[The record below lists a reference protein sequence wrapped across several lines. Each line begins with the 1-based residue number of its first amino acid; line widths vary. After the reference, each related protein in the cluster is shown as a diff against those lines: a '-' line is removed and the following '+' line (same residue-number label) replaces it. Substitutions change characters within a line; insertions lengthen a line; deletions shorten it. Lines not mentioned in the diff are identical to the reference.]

1 MKKNDIWKG
10 RAEGY
15 TYDGAGVVHTGGV
28 VFFVPG
34 LLDGEEAELGVT
46 KMKKNYGY
54 ARIVKLLRTSEHRT
68 QPVCSVYKKCGGC
81 QLMHMDYEEQKRFK
95 ENKVKGVFL
104 QNAQMDITP
113 LPILTSDHLLAYRNK
128 VQIPVQ
134 VNHGKVMM
142 GFYQNHSNTIVEYD
156 ACAVQ
161 TEESNRIAKDIRSWI
176 DELGCASAF
185 RHVLIK
191 YAHRSG
197 EIMVCL
203 VVRSLPLR
211 NQEKLIERLKENYP
225 GIQSITAIENRR
237 EDNVILDG
245 KETVLFGR
253 AYIEET
259 LLGSRFRISARSF
272 FQINPYATEL
282 LYSTAM
288 EYAGLTGKETVI
300 DLYCGTGTIGI
311 LCAGHAKKVYGIE
324 IVEDAVKD
332 AKVNAKLNGI
342 DNIEFFTADASR
354 GAERLLKNKIRP
366 DAVIVDPPRKGCS
379 KETLNAILKM
389 SPERIVYVSCDP
401 STLARDCRI
410 LSDNHYTVEKIQPVD
425 MFPMTTH
432 VETVVLLRRENV
444 DGYVDINLEVEK
456 LTGKG
461 GTASYTEIKDYVKEK
476 YG

>member
-1 MKKNDIWKG
+1 MKKNDVWKG
-10 RAEGY
+10 TAEGY
-15 TYDGAGVVHTGGV
+15 TYDGAGVVHAGGI

-54 ARIVKLLRTSEHRT
+54 ARVVKLQSTSPHRVA
-68 QPVCSVYKKCGGC
+68 PVCSAYKRCGGC

-95 ENKVKGVFL
+95 EDKVKGVFL
-104 QNAQMDITP
+104 QNAQMEISP

-156 ACAVQ
+156 ACSVQ
-161 TEESNRIAKDIRSWI
+161 TEESNRIAKDIRTWI
-176 DELGCASAF
+176 EELGCASSF

-191 YAHRSG
+191 YAHHSR

-203 VVRSLPLR
+203 IVRSLPLCS
-211 NQEKLIERLKENYP
+211 QDKLIERLHKTFP
-225 GIQSITAIENRR
+225 DIRSITAIENRR

-245 KETVLFGR
+245 KETVLYGD

-259 LLGSRFRISARSF
+259 LLGCRFRISARSF

-311 LCAGHAKKVYGIE
+311 LCARRAKKVYGIE
-324 IVEDAVKD
+324 IVEDAIRD
-332 AKVNAKLNGI
+332 AKVNAGLNNVR
-342 DNIEFFTADASR
+342 NIEFFAADASR
-354 GAERLLKNKIRP
+354 GAERLLKNKIHP

-389 SPERIVYVSCDP
+389 APERIVYVSCDP

-410 LSDNHYTVEKIQPVD
+410 LSDHQYAVEKIQPVD

-432 VETVVLLRRENV
+432 VETVCLL
-444 DGYVDINLEVEK
+444 
-456 LTGKG
+456 THKG
-461 GTASYTEIKDYVKEK
+461 
-476 YG
+476 